1 MHIRSTRLR
10 RSLTLAVCV
19 SLGACRG
26 GDGTAPSS
34 IDVALSTSTVSI
46 AQGASST
53 VTITVLRTNFA
64 GDVQLS
70 VEHSVNG
77 LTTTLADAILPAG
90 QSQTTLHVDVGAA
103 VATGTGN
110 VTVRARAANVSDK
123 TVSLALVITQAVGY
137 TLGLPA
143 GLQLAPGQSGVV
155 NVAIARNAFPA
166 PVTLSAEGLPTG
178 ATAAFAPNPSTSDAS
193 SLTISAGT
201 APPGSYTITVRG
213 TANGL
218 TDRLVTGTLTIV
230 VPSYSLVLSGTT
242 LTLQQGQSSSI
253 GIALARSDFP
263 GVVSFTVADLPAGA
277 TASFSPAS
285 TDGNSAVLI
294 VNAGSATVGSRTVTI
309 RANATGLAE
318 RAASFTLVVAP
329 APAPTSVAFQLCDA
343 AIPVW
348 AGYQSGAGSWV
359 SLPISAS
366 GSYGFSI
373 AGVGGLAFVLPRYG
387 DGARFGYET
396 RVTYASAAEL
406 QSFGSGACGHAGTKT
421 VRGSVSGVQTNES
434 AEIALGSSAASVAGQ
449 TGATPA
455 FTLAGVPDGAHDLL
469 ATRNL
474 AGGDAARL
482 LITRALDPADGSTL
496 PVLDFASAAAIAPI
510 KATATVTGT
519 AATPLVFS
527 EFLTGNGTVALLS
540 VAEAMTV
547 AYSAVPSAS
556 LIAGDL
562 HALVALAEDAIGLR
576 GVVTYNRQAGAR
588 TLALGPV
595 LAQPTITSL
604 STGPFARLQLLLPS
618 QPQYQ
623 AFAYTEFR
631 QGTDSTAASRRVSIL
646 ATADYFNGLPGAWI
660 LPIPDLPQSIGVS
673 PAWGLSPSVYT
684 NVYIEVDGGLAASAP
699 TADGT
704 EFRFAASQTATTTSA
719 GLRAAPL
726 GTSRP
731 LAANMLPARRSTW
744 RPLGTRIIR

>member
-1 MHIRSTRLR
+1 MRIRFTRLR
-10 RSLTLAVCV
+10 RFLTLAACA
-19 SLGACRG
+19 SFGACRG

-53 VTITVLRTNFA
+53 VTITVVRTNFA

-90 QSQTTLHVDVGAA
+90 QSQTTLHVDVGSA

-110 VTVRARAANVSDK
+110 VTVRARGTNVSDK
-123 TVSLALVITQAVGY
+123 TASLALVITQAVGY
-137 TLGLPA
+137 TLGISS

-155 NVAIARNAFPA
+155 NVAIARNAFPT
-166 PVTLSAEGLPTG
+166 PVSLSVEGLPTG

-193 SLTISAGT
+193 TLTISAG
-201 APPGSYTITVRG
+201 AAAPGSYTITVRG

-218 TDRLVTGTLTIV
+218 TDRLATCTLTIAA
-230 VPSYSLVLSGTT
+230 PSYSLALSGTT
-242 LTLQQGQSSSI
+242 LTLQQGQSSNI
-253 GIALARSDFP
+253 GVALARSGFT
-263 GVVSFTVADLPAGA
+263 GVVSFTVADMPAGA

-285 TDGNSAVLI
+285 TDGNSTVLI

-318 RAASFTLVVAP
+318 RAATFTLVVAP

-348 AGYQSGAGSWV
+348 AGYQSGTGSWV

-373 AGVGGLAFVLPRYG
+373 AGVGGLAFILPRYG

-396 RVTYASAAEL
+396 RVTYASATEL
-406 QSFGSGACGHAGTKT
+406 QSFGGRACDRVGTKT
-421 VRGSVSGVQTNES
+421 IRGSVSGVQTNES

-449 TGATPA
+449 TGASPA
-455 FTLAGVPDGAHDLL
+455 FTLTGVADGAHDLL

-474 AGGDAARL
+474 VSGNVAML

-496 PVLDFASAAAIAPI
+496 PVLDFASGAAIAPI
-510 KATATVTGT
+510 TATATVTGT
-519 AATPLVFS
+519 AVTPLVFS
-527 EFLTGNGTVALLS
+527 EFLTANGTVALLS
-540 VAEAMTV
+540 IAEATSV
-547 AYSAVPSAS
+547 AYSAVPSTS

-562 HALVALAEDAIGLR
+562 HALVALAEDAAGLR

-604 STGPFARLQLLLPS
+604 STGPFARLQLLIPS
-618 QPQYQ
+618 QTQYQ
-623 AFAYTEFR
+623 AFAYTEFL
-631 QGTDSTAASRRVSIL
+631 QGIDSTAASRRVSIL
-646 ATADYFNGLPGAWI
+646 ATAEYFSGLPGAWI
-660 LPIPDLPQSIGVS
+660 LPIPDLAQSAGVS
-673 PAWGLSPSVYT
+673 PAWGLSPSTYT
-684 NVYIEVDGGLAASAP
+684 NAYFEVDGGLAASAP

-704 EFRFAASQTATTTSA
+704 EFRFAASQLATTTAA
-719 GLRAAPL
+719 GWRAVPL
-726 GTSRP
+726 STSRP
-731 LAANMLPARRSTW
+731 LATNALPARRSTW
-744 RPLGTRIIR
+744 RPLRTRIIR